1 VVIDG
6 AGQAAHTYADGTY
19 TIYAGATGLTTR
31 LTSTN
36 VERFGPFTLPG
47 GTAGLGAISGTISD
61 GLVSEGTDTTV
72 GGATVNFYRDVVS
85 TVTGNTVEQLY
96 TATTTSTD
104 GSYSVALPNDTYK
117 VRARKNGMSFTT
129 ADSALLS
136 SGTST
141 TRDFKTTHT
150 LSGRI
155 AGAPSGVV
163 VEVTNGV
170 PGVIGSAMTAANGSF
185 TVISSLLTSGTYTV
199 APLSGNVSPA
209 SINVTVGT
217 DNYVISNGT
226 FTYTP

>member
-1 VVIDG
+1 
-6 AGQAAHTYADGTY
+6 
-19 TIYAGATGLTTR
+19 
-31 LTSTN
+31 
-36 VERFGPFTLPG
+36 
-47 GTAGLGAISGTISD
+47 
-61 GLVSEGTDTTV
+61 
-72 GGATVNFYRDVVS
+72 
-85 TVTGNTVEQLY
+85 VTGNTVEQLY

-136 SGTST
+136 SGSST

-209 SINVTVGT
+209 SLNVTVGT